1 MVNQQPTNNQTTTQP
16 TDNKIYTAVRVTF
29 VPFLFHT
36 NDHPDCFDPDCM
48 CHAQKIADLTQ
59 AVNDGL
65 ATPDDATRIMQGKT
79 I

>member
-1 MVNQQPTNNQTTTQP
+1 MGNQQPTNTHATTQP
-16 TDNKIYTAVRVTF
+16 TDDEIYTAVPITF

-36 NDHPDCFDPDCM
+36 SDHPECFDPDCI

-59 AVNDGL
+59 AVIDGL